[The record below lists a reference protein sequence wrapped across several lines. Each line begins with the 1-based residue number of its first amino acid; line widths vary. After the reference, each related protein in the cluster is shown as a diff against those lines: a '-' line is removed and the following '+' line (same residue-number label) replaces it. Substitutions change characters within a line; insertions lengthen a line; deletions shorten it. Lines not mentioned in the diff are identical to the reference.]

1 MAGVARTVQCVQP
14 NDFLAVWQGLDDAQH
29 DDVLCVQTKPTTYRA
44 LAGELF
50 HAEALRRGVVGLV
63 VDGPVRDSQAIR
75 QHQQQQQQQQQSSSG
90 GAGGAAC
97 WCFAKSITPY
107 AGTTNALGNLQ
118 VPITI
123 CGGDNLNIRT
133 NTTNNGITNIYPNN
147 TILVGDDDGLLAF
160 SAAATTVT
168 TTTTTAVVDDH
179 HHHHPTTTIITTR
192 NEILWDTL
200 ERIVTKAQDIQANE
214 AWVRANLQSQH
225 NHPHQSLHS
234 FTNYH
239 QHVQALKQ
247 QQQQQQE
254 QQQQDDNNDDNKGTK
269 PEKIKNNSLLTIFVE
284 SIYS

>member
-29 DDVLCVQTKPTTYRA
+29 DDVLCVQTQPTTYRA

-75 QHQQQQQQQQQSSSG
+75 QEQQQQQQQQQQSSSG
-90 GAGGAAC
+90 GAGGAAAC

-123 CGGDNLNIRT
+123 CGEDNLNIRT
-133 NTTNNGITNIYPNN
+133 NTTNNGITNIYPNH

-160 SAAATTVT
+160 SAATAAATTTATAAT
-168 TTTTTAVVDDH
+168 TTTVD
-179 HHHHPTTTIITTR
+179 PTTTTITTR

-200 ERIVTKAQDIQANE
+200 ERIVTKAQDIQATE

-225 NHPHQSLHS
+225 NPTHQSLHS

-247 QQQQQQE
+247 QQQE
-254 QQQQDDNNDDNKGTK
+254 QQQHDDNKDNKDDNKDDTK
-269 PEKIKNNSLLTIFVE
+269 PCSSLQFL
-284 SIYS
+284 S